1 MQYLELH
8 ENKKHGTTEFPFEY
22 HHLDKKHP
30 RYTMDYHW
38 HEEFELIRV
47 LKGTLEMTVNELHI
61 PLRSGELVLV
71 PGGALHAG
79 VPENCTY
86 ECLVFD
92 LGYFMNSGPVSSPWF
107 HKILSKSIRPCI
119 FYDGSSKEVIR
130 AASAVFSSV
139 AEPSPGY
146 ELSVAGSVSLL
157 FGLILTH
164 ELYETGAPE
173 SVRGMRKVSKIK
185 DVIDFIEHNYSS
197 DITLDELS
205 KVASMNPKYFCRFF
219 REMTSRTPMDYLNYQ
234 RIEHAAHD
242 LSHAGK
248 SVTEA
253 AYGCG
258 FNDLSYFIRTFRKY
272 KGVTPGKYR
281 E

>member
-22 HHLDKKHP
+22 HHLNKTHP
-30 RYTMDYHW
+30 RYVMDYHW

-47 LKGTLEMTVNELHI
+47 LKGTLEMSVNEMHI
-61 PLRSGELVLV
+61 SLKPGELVLV

-79 VPENCTY
+79 IPESCTY

-92 LGYFMNSGPVSSPWF
+92 LGYFKNSGPVSSPWF
-107 HKILSKSIRPCI
+107 HKILSKSIRPHI
-119 FYDGSSKEVIR
+119 FYDAGNKAVIN
-130 AASAVFSSV
+130 AASAVFASAS
-139 AEPSPGY
+139 EPAPGY
-146 ELSVAGSVSLL
+146 ELSVGGSVSLL
-157 FGLILTH
+157 FGYILTG
-164 ELYETGAPE
+164 ELYETGAPV
-173 SVRGMRKVSKIK
+173 SVRGMRKVSRIK

-197 DITLDELS
+197 EITLDELS

-219 REMTSRTPMDYLNYQ
+219 KEMTSRTPMDYLNYQ

-242 LSHAGK
+242 LSHSGK

-272 KGVTPGKYR
+272 KGVTPGKYK